1 MRFIPPRMT
10 DLREQELVRT
20 RSIIVLSAI
29 VLIGVLLLM
38 VLPSLTGGEY
48 LKDFFLQQLEE
59 SIGRKIDVHRAKL
72 VLFPRLRLELT
83 QVAIHDRNSDD
94 IFLSAKKLDLVLRL
108 LPLLRKQVVGK
119 RLLIEEPI
127 LTLRRD
133 RGGHWNFLDE
143 VAQGGAA
150 EEGAV
155 QTISRVFR
163 IREATL
169 VNGKLI
175 IIDDARPDGTRS
187 IALESV
193 EASLVVRAER
203 GQADLHVSAAHAS
216 DKGLSAMSLAGTITT
231 AQRQLL
237 AADDPAASQ
246 VRLQFDGNLDVANV
260 NLRDAADF
268 FGPRPVPEQ
277 LQGVV
282 NVRSLVRAVPGVAGY
297 DVLLSD
303 LSVNLE
309 QLALTGQA
317 SLSGLLT
324 PQPTF
329 ALTFAASPIQLRQ
342 LLTQLPA
349 QWVHPQLPAIIQERE
364 IDGTVEIVSA
374 TVTGSSA
381 AGPPLSLT
389 GEFRVSQAQAL
400 IGDSRVPAK
409 DLSAVVSVEAGRI
422 RVSSL
427 SGLYGAIHMNESKAL
442 VSFLEAGPWVEMDI
456 TGTMAAA
463 DLMQF
468 LAKTVTSEQL
478 SRALASSRDVEGMAS
493 PTFRLVGP
501 LNQPG
506 GVTFAGGEI
515 TVQGVSLTNA
525 LLPERL
531 TGLQGRF
538 VLSDG
543 GTKFD
548 QVTGHF
554 GDLALQ
560 VSGGITGG
568 SASLFQ
574 DLLIR
579 IKGDAGHMI
588 RLLPA
593 NAVPAKTIDGLVSGA
608 VVFTGPTLLP
618 HVRGEVVLTESKVT
632 LAGLVEKPVG
642 AQATVEFEGTVPQ
655 AGVLLDRIEL
665 VVPPLRLPVKGKIQL
680 GKRFSIDASLS
691 TGTLS
696 LSRVPEWIAKGG
708 FEAGNIELSLDLKG
722 KGLNWNGWRTTGW
735 LAMTNGLMNAK
746 GAEGPIQDLYLR
758 VHFVRNGAEIK
769 RLSFRLL
776 GSDLAMEGTVRN
788 WAAKPAI
795 IAKIESNQM
804 DLDLLIPKGDRSP
817 IREFLETLAAT
828 STVQATVSMARGHYR
843 HLKFGNLSARVTIQN
858 GVLDVDRLSGRSTSG
873 EVAGHIVVRL
883 PRKEPAAA
891 EVSVQATGLRVEDIL
906 KLLGEKEGGLATGDV
921 RVTGTISGHGRNPHG
936 LSPTLNGKVEVLLE
950 NGRIFKSQKRALWK
964 IISILNLPAVL
975 QGKVDLEK
983 EGLPYNKITATVLG
997 RNGLFET
1004 ENLIIDSPIVKMTAA
1019 GSYDVS
1025 TDQIDMVW
1033 AVSPFGSYS
1042 QFINT
1047 IPLFGRIFAG
1057 ERKGLATAL
1066 FSVKGSIEDPE
1077 VTYLPMQSFTSGVTG
1092 LAQLAFDV
1100 LKNTVMLPIDLMTPD
1115 EGKGASKDVISTPE
1129 PAPAAP

>member
-1 MRFIPPRMT
+1 MT

-20 RSIIVLSAI
+20 RNIIILSAI
-29 VLIGVLLLM
+29 VLIGVLVLI

-94 IFLSAKKLDLVLRL
+94 ILLSAKKLDLVLRL

-133 RGGHWNFLDE
+133 RSGHWNFLDG

-150 EEGAV
+150 DEGAV

-169 VNGKLI
+169 VSGRLI

-187 IALESV
+187 IVLESV

-203 GQADLHVSAAHAS
+203 GQADLHVFAAHAS

-246 VRLQFDGNLDVANV
+246 VRLQFDGNLDIANM

-303 LSVNLE
+303 LSANLE
-309 QLALTGQA
+309 QLTLTGQA

-329 ALTFAASPIQLRQ
+329 AVTFAASPIQLRQ

-349 QWVHPQLPAIIQERE
+349 QWVHPQLPTIIQERE

-381 AGPPLSLT
+381 GGPPLSLT

-442 VSFLEAGPWVEMDI
+442 VSFLEAGPWLEIDI

-478 SRALASSRDVEGMAS
+478 SRVLASSRDVEGMAS

-538 VLSDG
+538 VLLDG

-608 VVFTGPTLLP
+608 VVLTGSTLSP

-680 GKRFSIDASLS
+680 GKRFSIDAALS

-746 GAEGPIQDLYLR
+746 GADGPIQDLYLR

-788 WAAKPAI
+788 WASKPAI

-858 GVLDVDRLSGRSTSG
+858 GMLDVDRLSGRSSSG
-873 EVAGHIVVRL
+873 EVAGHIVVHL
-883 PRKEPAAA
+883 PRKEPAEA
-891 EVSVQATGLRVEDIL
+891 EVSVQATGLRVEDLL

-936 LSPTLNGKVEVLLE
+936 LSPTLNGKVEVRLE
-950 NGRIFKSQKRALWK
+950 NGRMFKSQKRALWK

-983 EGLPYNKITATVLG
+983 EGLPYNKITATMVA

-1019 GSYDVS
+1019 GSFDVS

-1042 QFINT
+1042 EFINT

-1100 LKNTVMLPIDLMTPD
+1100 LKNTVMLPIDLMTPG
-1115 EGKGASKDVISTPE
+1115 EGKGASKDVIPAPE
-1129 PAPAAP
+1129 PAPVAP